1 MDAAALRAEFPVL
14 QRVAYLNSGTDGPI
28 PAAAV
33 AASREELDA
42 ELADGRVHAHFERRR
57 ALQSELRAGYATILG
72 CAPEDVALTTS
83 TSDGIGRVLA
93 GLDLGPGDEIVTS
106 DQEHPGLVGPLI
118 AARLRGVAVRA
129 VPMRD
134 LADAVGPSTT
144 LVACSH
150 VNWVT
155 GETIPA
161 GLTQAGVPVVLD
173 GAQGSGA
180 VPVDVKALGCS
191 AYAASGQKWMCGADG
206 TGMLYIAPEFR
217 ARVRVIAPSYMS
229 FEDASKGLDASLR
242 DSAAA
247 YDTPSLAREAVA
259 FSLAA
264 LRVLEAAGLQAVHA
278 RAAALAAELAQR
290 LAGRGRAVSPRGET
304 TLVSFRDPDPPAT
317 RQRLFDAGVVVR
329 DLPGTPLL
337 RASVGA
343 WNDASDLDR
352 LLAALGRPL
361 LDGSR

>member
-1 MDAAALRAEFPVL
+1 
-14 QRVAYLNSGTDGPI
+14 
-28 PAAAV
+28 
-33 AASREELDA
+33 
-42 ELADGRVHAHFERRR
+42 
-57 ALQSELRAGYATILG
+57 
-72 CAPEDVALTTS
+72 
-83 TSDGIGRVLA
+83 VLA

-352 LLAALGRPL
+352 LLAALG
-361 LDGSR
+361 

>member
-1 MDAAALRAEFPVL
+1 MPITDLMAPGAGNHFSCALTAVL
-14 QRVAYLNSGTDGPI
+14 IDRVRTVAGDEGVARLLREARSPRSLEYLED
-28 PAAAV
+28 
-33 AASREELDA
+33 
-42 ELADGRVHAHFERRR
+42 LANWVSYDEM
-57 ALQSELRAGYATILG
+57 
-72 CAPEDVALTTS
+72 VALW
-83 TSDGIGRVLA
+83 D
-93 GLDLGPGDEIVTS
+93 
-106 DQEHPGLVGPLI
+106 VG
-118 AARLRGVAVRA
+118 AA
-129 VPMRD
+129 
-134 LADAVGPSTT
+134 
-144 LVACSH
+144 
-150 VNWVT
+150 VT